1 MTVKQYK
8 SPEAYK
14 QALEERIRVVG
25 RARSMDMR
33 RVREILLFD
42 RFLTRIFLEFGDR
55 AIVKGGVVVEL
66 RFDRARTTRDVDLRL
81 VGSADNLL
89 ESLQHAAQLDIGD
102 YLTFLVVKD
111 PIHAT
116 IVGEGIVYEGQR
128 FRAEARLAG
137 RIYGMP
143 FGVDAAFG
151 DVLTEQPDTIAGST
165 FLDFVGAQQGIF
177 RIYPRETH
185 IAEKLH
191 AYTMPRAREN
201 SRVKD
206 LPDIALLAQTGSFE
220 ARRLRD
226 AIEKTFEFRAT
237 HQVPLKIQ
245 AAPAGWAKV
254 YARMALEDQ
263 LSWPMI
269 SDVEAAV
276 RRFLE
281 PPLSGFEGDWSP
293 TSWSWQA

>member
-14 QALEERIRVVG
+14 QALEERIRMAG

-33 RVREILLFD
+33 RVRQILLFD

-66 RFDRARTTRDVDLRL
+66 RLDRARTTRDVDLRL

-116 IVGEGIVYEGQR
+116 IEGEGIVYEGQR

-201 SRVKD
+201 SRVKAMR
-206 LPDIALLAQTGSFE
+206 PYFAFSTATSIAWS
-220 ARRLRD
+220 
-226 AIEKTFEFRAT
+226 
-237 HQVPLKIQ
+237 
-245 AAPAGWAKV
+245 AGRPV
-254 YARMALEDQ
+254 M
-263 LSWPMI
+263 M
-269 SDVEAAV
+269 
-276 RRFLE
+276 
-281 PPLSGFEGDWSP
+281 
-293 TSWSWQA
+293 

>member
-14 QALEERIRVVG
+14 QALEERIRVAG

-33 RVREILLFD
+33 RVRQILLFD

-66 RFDRARTTRDVDLRL
+66 RLDRARTTRDVDLRL
-81 VGSADNLL
+81 VGSPDNLL

-116 IVGEGIVYEGQR
+116 IEGEGIVYEGQR

-165 FLDFVGAQQGIF
+165 FLDFVGAQQGSF

-220 ARRLRD
+220 ARRLCD

-263 LSWPMI
+263 LSWPTI

-281 PPLSGFEGDWSP
+281 PPLNGFEGNWSP
-293 TSWSWQA
+293 ASWSWQT